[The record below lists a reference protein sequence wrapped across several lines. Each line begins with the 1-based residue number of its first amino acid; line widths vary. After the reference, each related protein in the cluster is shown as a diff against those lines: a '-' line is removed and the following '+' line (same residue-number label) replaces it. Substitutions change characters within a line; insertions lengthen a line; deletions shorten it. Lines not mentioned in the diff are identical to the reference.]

1 MYIWEQPQWP
11 EWQFDLARLAGR
23 LAEVRHLQGRLI
35 GRMEALGF
43 QLQNEAELST
53 LTQDIIKT
61 SEIEGEKLPAE
72 QVRSSLAYRLG
83 LNVGALPA
91 VDRHVDGMVEMMLD
105 ATHNYARPLTAK
117 RLFSWHGALF
127 PTGRSGMLKVR
138 VATWRT
144 DAAGPMQVVSGAFGH
159 EKVHYQAPPAT
170 QLEQE
175 MAVFLTW
182 FNAANSTID
191 PVLKAGV
198 AHLWFVTLHPF
209 EDGNGRIARAI
220 GDMALARSEATSRR
234 FYSLSAQ
241 LRHNRSQYYQML
253 EQTQKG
259 TLEVTCWLEWFL
271 ENLMQALTR
280 AEETLAQVLEKARFW
295 ERHTGKT
302 LNQRQVQLLNRLLD
316 GFEGKLTSSKWAKLA
331 KCSQDT
337 ALRDIAALVEY
348 GILRRTDAA
357 GRSTGYELLLTEA
370 ATATSNNKQAWER

>member
-11 EWQFDLARLAGR
+11 EWQFDLARLAGP

-43 QLQNEAELST
+43 QLQDEAELST
-53 LTQDIIKT
+53 LTLDIIKT

-83 LNVGALPA
+83 LDVGALPA
-91 VDRHVDGMVEMMLD
+91 VDPHVDGMVEMMLD
-105 ATHNYARPLTAK
+105 ATHNYAHPLTAK

-127 PTGRSGMLKVR
+127 PTGRSGMAKVL
-138 VATWRT
+138 VASWRT
-144 DAAGPMQVVSGAFGH
+144 DATGPMQVISGAFGH
-159 EKVHYQAPPAT
+159 EKVHFQAPPAAW
-170 QLEQE
+170 LERE
-175 MAVFLTW
+175 MSGFLTW
-182 FNAANSTID
+182 FNAASSTID
-191 PVLKAGV
+191 PVLKAGL

-241 LRHNRSQYYQML
+241 LRHNRSQYYQVL

-259 TLEVTCWLEWFL
+259 ALEVTCWLEWFL
-271 ENLMQALTR
+271 QNLRQALTR
-280 AEETLAQVLEKARFW
+280 AEETLAQVLAKARFW

-302 LNQRQVQLLNRLLD
+302 LNQRQVLVLNRLLD
-316 GFEGKLTSSKWAKLA
+316 RFEGKLTSSKWAKLA

-337 ALRDIAALVEY
+337 ALRDIAALVNY

-357 GRSTGYELLLTEA
+357 GRSTGYELLLAETGTE
-370 ATATSNNKQAWER
+370 